1 MTAGTLVAPAAP
13 AATAVI
19 EAVDVTKTFGD
30 QIALDGIDLTVPE
43 GSIVG
48 LIGPSGCGK
57 STLVRVLTGIIRP
70 TAGQVSVFG
79 YDPSS
84 TTAVQRARF
93 GYMPQM
99 PVLFPNLTLWA
110 NLNFMA
116 SVYGIPL
123 RHRRAHLMRLLE
135 LVDLAGHRRKRLA
148 DASGGMQR
156 RLALAATLVHEPELL
171 FLDEPTAGV
180 DPILRERFWAHFRA
194 LRDAGKT
201 IVVPTQYVGEA
212 VSCDVVAVM
221 AHGRLLTVQPPEGL
235 KEVAYDGVPLAVTL
249 HHGWLA
255 GTEIDRLEALEY
267 VQSVRRTDDGLVVVV
282 TDAERDTPRIND
294 HLASFG
300 VAVGD
305 VVPAEPSFDEIFVE
319 IVEKTNAERTDAEKS
334 SNEKADDTAQSD
346 AAR

>member
-1 MTAGTLVAPAAP
+1 MTAGTLAARASP
-13 AATAVI
+13 EATTAVI
-19 EAVDVTKTFGD
+19 EAAGVTKTFGD
-30 QIALDGIDLTVPE
+30 QVALDGIDLTVPE

-57 STLVRVLTGIIRP
+57 STLVRVLTGIIEP

-79 YDPSS
+79 HDPSS
-84 TTAVQRARF
+84 ATSALRARF

-116 SVYGIPL
+116 SVYGIPM
-123 RHRRAHLMRLLE
+123 RHRRRHLMELLE
-135 LVDLAGHRRKRLA
+135 LVDLADHRRKRLS

-180 DPILRERFWAHFRA
+180 DPILRERFWAHFRT

-221 AHGRLLTVQPPEGL
+221 AHGRLLTMQPPDEL
-235 KEVAYDGVPLAVTL
+235 KRVAYDGVPLAVTL

-255 GTEIDRLEALEY
+255 GTEIDRLVALDY
-267 VQSVRRTDDGLVVVV
+267 VQSVRRTEDGLVVVV
-282 TDAERDTPRIND
+282 ADAERDVQRIEE
-294 HLASFG
+294 HFTSSG
-300 VAVGD
+300 VAIGE

-319 IVEKTNAERTDAEKS
+319 IV
-334 SNEKADDTAQSD
+334 DTANVAPKD
-346 AAR
+346 DVAA

>member
-1 MTAGTLVAPAAP
+1 MTAGTLVASAAP
-13 AATAVI
+13 ATTAVI
-19 EAVDVTKTFGD
+19 EAANVSRTFGD
-30 QIALDGIDLTVPE
+30 QVALDGINLTVPQ

-70 TAGQVSVFG
+70 TGGQVSVFG
-79 YDPSS
+79 HDPAS
-84 TTAVQRARF
+84 TTAAQRARF

-123 RHRRAHLMRLLE
+123 RHRRQHLMELLD
-135 LVDLAGHRRKRLA
+135 LVDLAEHRRKRLA

-221 AHGRLLTVQPPEGL
+221 AHGQLLTVQPPEGL
-235 KEVAYDGVPLAVTL
+235 KQVAYDGVPLAVTL

-267 VQSVRRTDDGLVVVV
+267 VHSVRRTDDGLVVVV
-282 TDAERDTPRIND
+282 TDAERDAPRISD

-319 IVEKTNAERTDAEKS
+319 IVERTNAAKTNAEQTDDER
-334 SNEKADDTAQSD
+334 ADDAGESD
-346 AAR
+346 ATP